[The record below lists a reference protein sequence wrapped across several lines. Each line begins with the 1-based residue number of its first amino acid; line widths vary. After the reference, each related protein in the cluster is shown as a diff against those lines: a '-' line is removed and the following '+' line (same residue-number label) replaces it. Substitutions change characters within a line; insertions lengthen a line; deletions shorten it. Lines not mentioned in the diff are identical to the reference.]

1 MRLASLN
8 EELESI
14 TRDYD
19 YGIVPGSA
27 TIFVLDEIEAL
38 GRLDLTLL
46 EGVMIV
52 VEVNSQG
59 YKITSHSPL
68 YSGAS
73 ALATTQAILAHIN
86 QPFETMENLL
96 MTVSPMYCQRFQEV
110 LYAKL
115 QSVNQQQE
123 DSNDP
128 HMPTSSTIATTSL
141 YPNNNT
147 NHPSSSASFN
157 QQQQEQQLSSS
168 SQEQTSSLNPSL
180 HTSTTSPSNKSNSQ
194 DNWIH

>member
-1 MRLASLN
+1 MRLATLN

-68 YSGAS
+68 YSGAA

-96 MTVSPMYCQRFQEV
+96 MTVSPMFCQRFQEV
-110 LYAKL
+110 LYQKL
-115 QSVNQQQE
+115 QSVHQQQ
-123 DSNDP
+123 
-128 HMPTSSTIATTSL
+128 MPEEQQQPPFPNNSSSYASSAPSTSS
-141 YPNNNT
+141 
-147 NHPSSSASFN
+147 
-157 QQQQEQQLSSS
+157 
-168 SQEQTSSLNPSL
+168 NPSL
-180 HTSTTSPSNKSNSQ
+180 HNSASRNPATA
-194 DNWIH
+194 DPPENWIR

>member
-52 VEVNSQG
+52 VEVNNQG

-96 MTVSPMYCQRFQEV
+96 MTVSPMFCERFQEV
-110 LYAKL
+110 LYEKL
-115 QSVNQQQE
+115 QSVNQSQIVPSQHDNQSQQ
-123 DSNDP
+123 
-128 HMPTSSTIATTSL
+128 STTTTTTTTTTPSFN
-141 YPNNNT
+141 PQR
-147 NHPSSSASFN
+147 PSSSPH
-157 QQQQEQQLSSS
+157 SS
-168 SQEQTSSLNPSL
+168 NPSL
-180 HTSTTSPSNKSNSQ
+180 HTSTSPSNTTNTQ
-194 DNWIH
+194 DNWIR